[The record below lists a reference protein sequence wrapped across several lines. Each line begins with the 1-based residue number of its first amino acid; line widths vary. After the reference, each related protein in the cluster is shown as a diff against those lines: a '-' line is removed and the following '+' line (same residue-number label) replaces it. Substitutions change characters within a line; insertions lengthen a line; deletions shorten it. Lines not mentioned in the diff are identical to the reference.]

1 MRLQGIE
8 WDRIHFGPTPPITED
23 QAEDYPPAAARERP
37 PTSERRLHILGS
49 GPPMGKLML
58 VSIRIFRVFLRK
70 KVICGLRNG
79 FLKCVIYWL
88 VAGVYNY
95 IY

>member
-23 QAEDYPPAAARERP
+23 QAEDYPPAGCSGATTEHRA
-37 PTSERRLHILGS
+37 HILGS